1 MKKPD
6 LKKLKIAIVHDFF
19 MEYGGAE
26 RVVEVIHDTFPQSDV
41 FTALINRQ
49 AMKIHWYRLKDWRFH
64 ISWFGKT
71 PLLRNYPS
79 AFRFF
84 TPIIWESFDFS
95 GYDVVISSSGWF
107 MCKGIITRP
116 ETLHLSYIHH
126 QNKFLTYYETPDNWK
141 TNWLKRLYG
150 YLVGTPLRMWDFIG
164 SSRPD
169 IMVANSKETALRIAK
184 YYRRESVVLYPPV
197 FDPKIKLTEKYKK
210 TKDYYITVNRLS
222 KPKHIEVLI
231 EAANEI
237 GITLYVVGTGRE
249 FGRLKAQA
257 KKNVIFTGEI
267 SDAELSRLYMGAKG
281 FLFASVDEEFGIAP
295 VEAMMHGIPV
305 IAYKSGGLKETVKD
319 GSNGFLVDKLN
330 SQEYIK
336 AIRKLEKQNYQRLA
350 SNSYHQAKKYSREVF
365 QQKLLDLV
373 SANLKDR

>member
-1 MKKPD
+1 
-6 LKKLKIAIVHDFF
+6 
-19 MEYGGAE
+19 
-26 RVVEVIHDTFPQSDV
+26 
-41 FTALINRQ
+41 
-49 AMKIHWYRLKDWRFH
+49 
-64 ISWFGKT
+64 
-71 PLLRNYPS
+71 YPS

-150 YLVGTPLRMWDFIG
+150 YLVGTPLRMWDFVS

-169 IMVANSKETALRIAK
+169 IMVANSKETASRIAK

-231 EAANEI
+231 EAANEL